1 MRRRKTKGSD
11 SDSQLPPRKATGFL
25 MRKGL
30 NRNILKIVA
39 ATSVVLF
46 SLMAAFA
53 GSIAWF
59 NAAQALSNR
68 GSDMSVGL
76 VGNLESIDVYT
87 TTSAD
92 ADGYIFSST
101 PVQQIRVT
109 SWADGHASFEARSG
123 ESAWASYASCPA
135 INMNP
140 NIVIGNDELEDPFSP
155 LSPFHPLMLICTYRD
170 EIDATEE
177 SVRIYA
183 ETSHAFLADAVT
195 PSGSSLPGETIRA
208 TGNPLSSFIQAY
220 SKGYDSSTSV
230 PFSYEMD
237 DLSSMQHGTFA
248 SLNGEGTPTFNA
260 NPTFFYDDEH
270 DVKKVAIIFE
280 YNIPVIEYI
289 YFRNLGLSVLDDVI
303 TATCDWRLYV

>member
-1 MRRRKTKGSD
+1 MKSFLRKST
-11 SDSQLPPRKATGFL
+11 
-25 MRKGL
+25 
-30 NRNILKIVA
+30 LKIVA

-59 NAAQALSNR
+59 NATQALSNR

-76 VGNLESIDVYT
+76 MGDLQSIDVYRA
-87 TTSAD
+87 TSAD
-92 ADGYIFSST
+92 ADGYTFSST
-101 PVQQIRVT
+101 PIQQIRVT
-109 SWADGHASFEARSG
+109 TWATGNATFEAKSG
-123 ESAWASYASCPA
+123 ESDWVSYASCPA
-135 INMNP
+135 IDMNP

-170 EIDATEE
+170 EIDAAENN
-177 SVRIYA
+177 VRVYA
-183 ETSHAFLADAVT
+183 ETSHRFLTDAVT
-195 PSGSSLPGETIRA
+195 PSGSALTGETIQA

-230 PFSYEMD
+230 PFTYVMG
-237 DLSSMQHGTFA
+237 DLDSMQHSSFA
-248 SLNGEGTPTFNA
+248 SLNGDNAPVFDA
-260 NPTFFYDDEH
+260 NPTFFFDNEH
-270 DVKKVAIIFE
+270 SVKKVAIIFE

-289 YFRNLGLSVLDDVI
+289 YFRNLGLSVLDNVI